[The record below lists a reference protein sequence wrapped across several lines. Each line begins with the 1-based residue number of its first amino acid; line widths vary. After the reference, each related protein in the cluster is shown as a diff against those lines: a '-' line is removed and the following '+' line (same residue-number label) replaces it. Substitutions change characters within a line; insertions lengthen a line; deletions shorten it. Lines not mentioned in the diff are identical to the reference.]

1 MGSVP
6 QRGLHLVAELVG
18 ELFDLL
24 GLANVVHVEGVFA
37 GLVHFSFELGGKG
50 KELGG
55 VVGQLL
61 LADAVLFSELLLVI
75 LLVHRVAQSPNT
87 VGMRV
92 GIFRQSHDALGVS
105 AWPRQSVVRL
115 GSLSMGYG

>member
-24 GLANVVHVEGVFA
+24 GLANVVHVECVFA
-37 GLVHFSFELGGKG
+37 GLVHLGLELSGKG
-50 KELGG
+50 KELCS
-55 VVGQLL
+55 VICELL
-61 LADAVLFSELLLVI
+61 LPDAVLFSELLLVI

-92 GIFRQSHDALGVS
+92 GIFGQSHDALGVS